1 VDTLEG
7 LEHLAFSGVDLA
19 RVLFE
24 RCGPAPAL
32 PIVITNG
39 LSWPVLSDDA
49 SMTLQRGLTQTP
61 QVAMDIRFVAITGG
75 SIMFSVDYASEAV
88 ADDLVKAILDRI
100 DMILDHMVET
110 SQYVVQSHK
119 LLPIGRSRVVEL
131 VDRDPNESWDIDLT
145 KRKIFDIYCQVI
157 GKEKNNSDSDSLPF
171 SQLGLRPSHLKQ
183 ISIDLNKELQ
193 VDLPVM
199 QLIRCRNAD
208 DVKDLAL
215 QQVVDF

>member
-1 VDTLEG
+1 
-7 LEHLAFSGVDLA
+7 
-19 RVLFE
+19 
-24 RCGPAPAL
+24 
-32 PIVITNG
+32 
-39 LSWPVLSDDA
+39 
-49 SMTLQRGLTQTP
+49 
-61 QVAMDIRFVAITGG
+61 
-75 SIMFSVDYASEAV
+75 MFSVDYASEAV